1 MTEPDDLAGLVATAT
16 KRLWGVDAVV
26 NNTGNPPKGPL
37 LDIADHDWHA
47 GLDILVLNVVRI
59 ARLVTPAMRAQGGG
73 AIVNIS
79 TFAAYEPDPRFPI
92 SASLRAALGSFCK
105 LYADQEARHG
115 IRMNNVLP
123 GFIDTRPVNEAI
135 RPASRPGVMEA
146 STAGRHRPG
155 PARHGDV

>member
-1 MTEPDDLAGLVATAT
+1 M
-16 KRLWGVDAVV
+16 
-26 NNTGNPPKGPL
+26 
-37 LDIADHDWHA
+37 
-47 GLDILVLNVVRI
+47 LVLNVVRM

-92 SASLRAALGSFCK
+92 SSSLRAALGSFCK
-105 LYADQEARHG
+105 LYADQEAKHG

-135 RPASRPGVMEA
+135 RAGIPAGTLRKDRGDRQD
-146 STAGRHRPG
+146 GRVPPLGRCRLHHRPEYS
-155 PARHGDV
+155 RRWGDHAIRLAVPCRDTLDAYRCFRVRS